1 MYLTQLEAF
10 LYILEVKDFKQTKF
24 SRTCVRNILLSADL
38 FSIRQYVQSDN
49 TCPTYGFR
57 CVSSFPILFQY
68 LVISFFNRLEFKF
81 SCDRWNRKFR
91 PRFEDFMII
100 IKASIF
106 TACDQARGTNIK
118 KRTTGRHTHN
128 TISFCR
134 LKIIWNIGYIWILV
148 FSNQKMS
155 KISQLSSCFLRSIFI
170 QMLVFTFP
178 DTAKNENFH
187 FFASCPK
194 NDMQSTLKKQ
204 IQYFFRNR
212 SPSPK
217 WAGRRFKT
225 TALISTSVSEADS
238 YTNLIFL
245 ILGLKQN
252 PYFEIGVETLNS
264 AASVKLCSVAV
275 PTKGL

>member
-1 MYLTQLEAF
+1 MLPGKSEGSTLFDSDSFIISNFEWNKLSLCESPSVYFGLLNDKSLILITSQVQVYLTQLEAF

-118 KRTTGRHTHN
+118 KRTTGRHTH
-128 TISFCR
+128 TIQ
-134 LKIIWNIGYIWILV
+134 LV
-148 FSNQKMS
+148 F
-155 KISQLSSCFLRSIFI
+155 
-170 QMLVFTFP
+170 V
-178 DTAKNENFH
+178 
-187 FFASCPK
+187 
-194 NDMQSTLKKQ
+194 
-204 IQYFFRNR
+204 
-212 SPSPK
+212 
-217 WAGRRFKT
+217 G
-225 TALISTSVSEADS
+225 
-238 YTNLIFL
+238 
-245 ILGLKQN
+245 
-252 PYFEIGVETLNS
+252 
-264 AASVKLCSVAV
+264 
-275 PTKGL
+275 